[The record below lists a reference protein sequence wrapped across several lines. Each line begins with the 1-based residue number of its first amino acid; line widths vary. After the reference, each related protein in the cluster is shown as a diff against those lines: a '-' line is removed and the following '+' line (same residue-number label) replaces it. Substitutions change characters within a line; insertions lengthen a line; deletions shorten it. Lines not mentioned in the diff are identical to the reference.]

1 MTVVKLSTMFR
12 GREFDT
18 GKFEIRPTEPTPR
31 LAHMSLIDADGNLA
45 YVVVDKEGI
54 MKMMEALQEQVR
66 SMDAAEGETE

>member
-1 MTVVKLSTMFR
+1 MTVVKLSTMFK
-12 GREFDT
+12 GVEFDT
-18 GKFEIRPTEPTPR
+18 GKFEIRPTESTPR
-31 LAHMSLIDADGNLA
+31 LTHMSLIDADGNLA